1 MGGENNRLSPC
12 RGSVPDAKL
21 AACGGASKGLLI
33 HCLWVGSGG
42 VDWCPG
48 HLYQPWSRWQSHVPP
63 ILCLLPPRCAK
74 GKGGSAFLLRQ
85 LYPLLHLGLP
95 GFLAVTGSF
104 PKGLADPC
112 FCSPEILC
120 WGQGAL

>member
-48 HLYQPWSRWQSHVPP
+48 HLYQPWSRWQSHMPLSCVCCHLDVLRGKVGLHSCYGNS
-63 ILCLLPPRCAK
+63 ILCFTWAC
-74 GKGGSAFLLRQ
+74 
-85 LYPLLHLGLP
+85 
-95 GFLAVTGSF
+95 LAS
-104 PKGLADPC
+104 
-112 FCSPEILC
+112 
-120 WGQGAL
+120 WR